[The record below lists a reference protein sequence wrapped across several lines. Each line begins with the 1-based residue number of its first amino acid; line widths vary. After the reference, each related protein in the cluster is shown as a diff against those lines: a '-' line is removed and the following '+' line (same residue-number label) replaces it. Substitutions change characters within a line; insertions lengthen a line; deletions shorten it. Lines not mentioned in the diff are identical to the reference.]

1 MPYKD
6 SNGRLHSS
14 RTGKFIKQN
23 GGSSIVRKNQGGTG
37 IGTRPSKKKT
47 TTVKKVSKIGTRPS
61 KKQRG
66 RGEDDKEKLRL
77 KELELK
83 LSKQMEKE
91 RESEFKRKQKAQA
104 EALQIAEY
112 HRKKQQ
118 KENAIEHK
126 NNFALTKLVHKLQP
140 ATHLRNALRA
150 SGKDKTLLGKVADKI
165 LTVGTKFGFGK
176 KPKIGT
182 RPSKKV
188 IKKKIVKRQRGRG
201 EDGLNIPSNKFES
214 NYTLARDKPKSSFT
228 GPKKLLEI
236 PKFKPRKLIQNEN
249 DYDLPKQSKYSSTY
263 DMDSRQ
269 ASKLFHSNL
278 DDIPERKSKSILGN
292 AIKFVRDIKPATKLR
307 TVLRSS
313 GKDKT
318 LLGSIA
324 DKILSV
330 GTQLGFGPRGE
341 LIAYK
346 VISRPTRR
354 IKL

>member
-14 RTGKFIKQN
+14 RTGKFIKQTGGSKKIVSKPKKVKPN
-23 GGSSIVRKNQGGTG
+23 KIIKGGSSI
-37 IGTRPSKKKT
+37 
-47 TTVKKVSKIGTRPS
+47 
-61 KKQRG
+61 QRG
-66 RGEDDKEKLRL
+66 KGSESKDLAKLA
-77 KELELK
+77 ELELK

-91 RESEFKRKQKAQA
+91 RENELKRKTQ
-104 EALQIAEY
+104 ALQIEEY
-112 HRKKQQ
+112 NKKKQQ
-118 KENAIEHK
+118 KENAIAHK
-126 NNFALTKLVHKLQP
+126 NNFVLTKLVHKLQP

-176 KPKIGT
+176 KPK
-182 RPSKKV
+182 KKV

-201 EDGLNIPSNKFES
+201 IASALDGLNIPSNKFES
-214 NYTLARDKPKSSFT
+214 NYTLARDKPKSSFM

-236 PKFKPRKLIQNEN
+236 PKFKPKRLIQNEN

-269 ASKLFHSNL
+269 VSKLFHSNL
-278 DDIPERKSKSILGN
+278 DDNSSNKSSKSILGN

-324 DKILSV
+324 DKILTV

-346 VISRPTRR
+346 VISRPNRR
-354 IKL
+354 IRL